1 MKSVEIGTGD
11 PAREYTEPEKQRL
24 SENLRRLTK
33 RLHSNAF
40 SARRISL
47 ELLRELHAEL
57 FCEVR
62 GHAGKTRGPGFG
74 SEYLTFGPHRS
85 AARDQVPRRLQSLV
99 VEAEAGCDRVC
110 RLVAEEGHADEAYRL
125 AASVHAKFI
134 NIHPFEDGNGRTG
147 RSLMNLI
154 LIRLGY
160 PAVAIEAVRDEYYL
174 VLNAFHVHLDIR
186 PLADFLVR
194 LSTPG

>member
-11 PAREYTEPEKQRL
+11 PAREYTEPEKQRI

-33 RLHSNAF
+33 RVHSNEL

-74 SEYLTFGPHRS
+74 AEYLNFGPHRS
-85 AARDQVPRRLQSLV
+85 AAREQVPRRLEKLIA
-99 VEAEAGCDRVC
+99 EAEVECDRVC
-110 RLVAEEGHADEAYRL
+110 RLVAKEAHAAAAYRL
-125 AASVHAKFI
+125 AASVHAQFI

-154 LIRLGY
+154 LVRLGY
-160 PAVAIEAVRDEYYL
+160 PPLAIEAVRDEYNL
-174 VLNAFHVHLDIR
+174 VLNEFHARQDLE

-194 LSTPG
+194 LSTLG

>member
-11 PAREYTEPEKQRL
+11 PAREYTEHEKQRI

-33 RLHSNAF
+33 RVHLNEF
-40 SARRISL
+40 STRRISL

-57 FCEVR
+57 FFEVR

-85 AARDQVPRRLQSLV
+85 AAREQVPRRLEKLIV
-99 VEAEAGCDRVC
+99 DAETGCDRVC
-110 RLVAEEGHADEAYRL
+110 QLRAEEHTHEAYRL
-125 AASVHAKFI
+125 AASVHAQFI

-154 LIRLGY
+154 LVRLGY
-160 PAVAIEAVRDEYYL
+160 PPIAIEAVRDEYYL
-174 VLNAFHVHLDIR
+174 VLNEFHSRRDFG
-186 PLADFLVR
+186 PLADFLIR
-194 LSTPG
+194 LSMPA